1 MSVEIAWGRQRD
13 RVRTTQAAD
22 HRTTLCWLARY
33 AVVVCLS
40 VRPSKTGVVSKRV
53 DNSSWFFGMEAFF
66 AVL

>member
-22 HRTTLCWLARY
+22 HRMTLCWLARY

-40 VRPSKTGVVSKRV
+40 VRLKP
-53 DNSSWFFGMEAFF
+53 
-66 AVL
+66 VLHRNESINNRLIHKMT